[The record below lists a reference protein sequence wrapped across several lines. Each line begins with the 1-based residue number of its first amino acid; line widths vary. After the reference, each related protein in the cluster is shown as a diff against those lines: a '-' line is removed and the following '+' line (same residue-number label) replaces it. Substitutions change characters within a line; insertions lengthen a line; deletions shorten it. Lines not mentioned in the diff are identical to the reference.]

1 MRAGGST
8 AVCLHA
14 VWPDICQRCCRMAVM
29 AIYTSQLGVCTQQPY
44 CRLAVQFSSMQST
57 QSHMPAGCPP
67 VMKPGGSANA
77 WLLFLVSNL
86 APCSQHRLP
95 RLQDEVPS
103 EDTWEQRCYVTVD
116 LLFHPHLGTMR
127 SAQFFNACRSAGI
140 SFDMM
145 KRTGTAFSLVDA
157 FTSGVLS
164 MQCAGPS
171 PQAAFAEMA
180 KVGCI
185 TSAHCPVCQP
195 GHR

>member
-1 MRAGGST
+1 MAARLHGS
-8 AVCLHA
+8 H
-14 VWPDICQRCCRMAVM
+14 
-29 AIYTSQLGVCTQQPY
+29 
-44 CRLAVQFSSMQST
+44 
-57 QSHMPAGCPP
+57 
-67 VMKPGGSANA
+67 
-77 WLLFLVSNL
+77 FLTHPNL
-86 APCSQHRLP
+86 APCSQHSLAC
-95 RLQDEVPS
+95 LQDEIPS

-180 KVGCI
+180 KVCC
-185 TSAHCPVCQP
+185 HCPLCQS
-195 GHR
+195 GHG